1 MVTLELLARTR
12 VSSATSSVVQLM
24 RSPLWEFS
32 FRDDGNVNVGLVNIG
47 MVAMNSCNIKCLDG
61 SSGILVTCSVDDL
74 DELERGTQ

>member
-1 MVTLELLARTR
+1 
-12 VSSATSSVVQLM
+12 M

-47 MVAMNSCNIKCLDG
+47 MVTMNSCNIKCLDG

-74 DELERGTQ
+74 DVLERGTQ